1 MVETVTRV
9 GAPAVE
15 EAVEPQPPREH
26 WARPLP
32 LLAPDLAGLIV
43 LVLAARQLDG
53 TAIVR
58 MVLFG
63 GLLLAVRR
71 AAFVAWTGSDP
82 TVPSRSANRR
92 RAVLMGLGLAVAVLV
107 VALPVAVP
115 AGDALAVAA
124 LAVAFLP
131 AMLVPLEYQ
140 AVRIC
145 GRSTTTVPALAGA
158 AVTLLVGLLLLATA
172 PSAALIPVV
181 ALAAGDP
188 VSLALARHRRHAG
201 ACGLLPSQPAATP
214 VETHRRS
221 PAMAAVASLL
231 IGAMPLVA
239 LLATLRPNADA
250 TLIGAL
256 VVLGLFPLL
265 AAGIAPSLVVRE
277 LSAGRREALMPAL
290 LASATVGSAVV
301 LMAMIAP
308 GVLLH
313 LSDARLGLH
322 AAYFAVAMA
331 GLGLA
336 QVFVHQKVAAGA
348 GRTAL
353 VLTSLAVALQV
364 VMTLSARGTSADAA
378 VDAAVAATAMLLVGL
393 AIAGAVSSPVPL
405 IVPAEEAGDGPRLV
419 GWALLGLTAVAAA
432 VRIAT
437 PREMWLDEALTA
449 RITGRP
455 FGAMLDAA
463 ASADAHPPLQMILAW
478 ASRQAFGAS
487 PFALRLPS
495 LVASIVVVPLLYL
508 AGKELYDRRAGLA
521 AAVLGAF
528 APPLVWFSNEA
539 RPAALTTLLAV
550 TTLLTML
557 WALRRGRPS
566 DWVLFGLSGAAL
578 VWSHQ
583 LALVHLAV
591 LHGAVVVALLRRR
604 RGRQPVLPEVG
615 GWLVALALV
624 AVATTPLV
632 MLRSGLGPPRVLPPL
647 EYATAAAPGG
657 ETSVFPL
664 IGALLSGVFGF
675 HPVGVTSRLLALWPL
690 GILGGLLV
698 LGRTRSRQ
706 GPLLLLLAI
715 APVCVILVAQ
725 LLGVPRRPTFA
736 LGWFAT
742 ALPALVLVIGR
753 GITMIGGRWPRMRL
767 ITVAAAAVLVVA
779 LVDQTARVRPLRRF
793 DVNPAVAEVARAA
806 GPGDLVVYEPKALG
820 DLLRYKAPDVRV
832 QHLGAGPAPAAGQHR
847 RVFVVAAFSL
857 TDPDES
863 VPRVV
868 DYVKTIAAEKPLR
881 SERGRDVKV
890 WTFE

>member
-1 MVETVTRV
+1 MTTITKEQ
-9 GAPAVE
+9 A
-15 EAVEPQPPREH
+15 PPRLRSFPPAQRPEH

-32 LLAPDLAGLIV
+32 LLAPDLAGLVI

-53 TAIVR
+53 AAVVR

-63 GLLLAVRR
+63 GALLAVRR

-82 TVPSRSANRR
+82 TVPSHSANRR
-92 RAVLMGLGLAVAVLV
+92 RAVLLGVSFAVAVLV
-107 VALPVAVP
+107 VGLPIAVP
-115 AGDALAVAA
+115 AGDGIAVVALA
-124 LAVAFLP
+124 LAFLP

-140 AVRIC
+140 TVRTC
-145 GRSTTTVPALAGA
+145 GRSITVPALAGA
-158 AVTLLVGLLLLATA
+158 AATLLVGLALLSSA

-188 VSLALARHRRHAG
+188 VSLALARHRRHGG
-201 ACGLLPSQPAATP
+201 ACGLLASQAPGTP

-221 PAMAAVASLL
+221 PTMAAVASLL

-239 LLATLRPNADA
+239 LLATLRPGADD

-265 AAGIAPSLVVRE
+265 AAGIAPALVVRN

-290 LASATVGSAVV
+290 LASAAVGSAVV
-301 LMAMIAP
+301 LVAMAAP

-336 QVFVHQKVAAGA
+336 QVFVHQKVAEGA
-348 GRTAL
+348 ARTAL
-353 VLTSLAVALQV
+353 VLTTLAVALQV
-364 VMTLSARGTSADAA
+364 VLTVSARGTSADAA

-393 AIAGAVSSPVPL
+393 AIASAVSTPVPL
-405 IVPAEEAGDGPRLV
+405 AVPADEAGDGPRLV
-419 GWALLGLTAVAAA
+419 GLALFGLVAGAAA
-432 VRIAT
+432 IRLAT
-437 PREMWLDEALTA
+437 ARELWLDEALTA
-449 RITGRP
+449 RITERP
-455 FGAMLDAA
+455 FRSMLDAA
-463 ASADAHPPLQMILAW
+463 ASADAHPPLQMMLAW
-478 ASRQAFGAS
+478 ASRQAFGPS

-495 LVASIVVVPLLYL
+495 LIATVVIVPLLYL

-521 AAVLGAF
+521 AAAVGAV
-528 APPLVWFSNEA
+528 APPLVWFSNDA
-539 RPAALTTLLAV
+539 RPAALAALLAV

-557 WALRRGRPS
+557 WALRRGRAS

-578 VWSHQ
+578 MWSHQ
-583 LALVHLAV
+583 LALAHLAV
-591 LHGAVVVALLRRR
+591 LHGAAIVALLRRR
-604 RGRQPVLPEVG
+604 KAREPVLPQVG
-615 GWLVALALV
+615 GWLVAV
-624 AVATTPLV
+624 AVVASAAVALLA
-632 MLRSGLGPPRVLPPL
+632 LRSGFGPPRVLPPF

-664 IGALLSGVFGF
+664 IGSLLSGVFGF
-675 HPVGVTSRLLALWPL
+675 HTVRVTSRLLALWPL
-690 GILGGLLV
+690 AMLGALMV

-706 GPLLLLLAI
+706 GPLLLLLAT
-715 APVCVILVAQ
+715 APAAVILLAQ
-725 LLGVPRRPTFA
+725 LLGAPRRPTFA

-742 ALPALVLVIGR
+742 AVPALVLVIGR
-753 GITMIGGRWPRMRL
+753 GVTMIGGRWPRMRL
-767 ITVAAAAVLVVA
+767 MILAATAVMVVA
-779 LVDQTARVRPLRRF
+779 LVDQTTQVHPLRRF
-793 DVNPAVAEVARAA
+793 DVNPAVAAVARAA

-820 DLLRYKAPDVRV
+820 DLLRYKAPDVQVR
-832 QHLGAGPAPAAGQHR
+832 HLGTGPDPAIGQHR

-857 TDPDES
+857 TNPEES

-868 DYVKTIAAEKPLR
+868 DFVTSTSSEKRLL